1 MTELEKMRNLIGKE
15 ETELIWENM
24 DKFDY
29 YVEFFMCEDPNA
41 LNEVSHTKL
50 LAQISYEIYKLTKA
64 VEKLGEK
71 NG

>member
-1 MTELEKMRNLIGKE
+1 MAELENMRNLSEKE

-24 DKFDY
+24 DKFDD

-50 LAQISYEIYKLTKA
+50 LAQISYEIYRLTKA
-64 VEKLGEK
+64 VEQLGER